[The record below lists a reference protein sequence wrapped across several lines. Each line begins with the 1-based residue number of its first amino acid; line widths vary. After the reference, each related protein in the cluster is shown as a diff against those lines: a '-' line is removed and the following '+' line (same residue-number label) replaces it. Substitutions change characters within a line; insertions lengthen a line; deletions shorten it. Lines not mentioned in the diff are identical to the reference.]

1 MDWIRRLILA
11 LPFILVLMA
20 LLAAAQFEGNP
31 DSFDD
36 QPSTASS
43 STTQMENGVQPTD
56 CDLCRHC

>member
-36 QPSTASS
+36 QPSTASP
-43 STTQMENGVQPTD
+43 STTQMDKGVQQQIAI
-56 CDLCRHC
+56 